1 MHCDHPKDLVL
12 DALNDKFWE
21 IRASAAELALRYGLL
36 DANAQ
41 MQNAIIDRLENDSKS
56 QVRSAMCAAYT
67 ATDLSLDEKLQKL
80 KQLILN
86 DPSRMVRSNA
96 FSSLVD
102 LDEGSGLAIARSIQ
116 KDAGDDLLL
125 TIAEVYSAV
134 GEEQERLFFEDMI
147 FNQSDKWQNEGEV
160 RMMFYYITYTLRQDI
175 GLRKKLPEVLKF
187 YKKNGGSYV
196 KMYFSRAVQYCISSL
211 QEELSILNSESDLE
225 SIDVKTLEDLLLE
238 LGSITENE

>member
-1 MHCDHPKDLVL
+1 
-12 DALNDKFWE
+12 
-21 IRASAAELALRYGLL
+21 
-36 DANAQ
+36 
-41 MQNAIIDRLENDSKS
+41 
-56 QVRSAMCAAYT
+56 
-67 ATDLSLDEKLQKL
+67 
-80 KQLILN
+80 
-86 DPSRMVRSNA
+86 
-96 FSSLVD
+96 
-102 LDEGSGLAIARSIQ
+102 
-116 KDAGDDLLL
+116 
-125 TIAEVYSAV
+125 
-134 GEEQERLFFEDMI
+134 MI

>member
-1 MHCDHPKDLVL
+1 M
-12 DALNDKFWE
+12 
-21 IRASAAELALRYGLL
+21 
-36 DANAQ
+36 
-41 MQNAIIDRLENDSKS
+41 
-56 QVRSAMCAAYT
+56 
-67 ATDLSLDEKLQKL
+67 
-80 KQLILN
+80 
-86 DPSRMVRSNA
+86 
-96 FSSLVD
+96 
-102 LDEGSGLAIARSIQ
+102 
-116 KDAGDDLLL
+116 

-175 GLRKKLPEVLKF
+175 GLRKKLPEVLNF

-211 QEELSILNSESDLE
+211 QEELSMLNSDADSDNK
-225 SIDVKTLEDLLLE
+225 DVKTLEDLLLE